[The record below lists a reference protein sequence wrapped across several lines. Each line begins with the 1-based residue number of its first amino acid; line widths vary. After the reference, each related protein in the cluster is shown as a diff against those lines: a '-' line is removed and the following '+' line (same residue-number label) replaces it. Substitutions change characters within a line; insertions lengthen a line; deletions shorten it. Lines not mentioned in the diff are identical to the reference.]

1 MGNAKRVV
9 PWPIRTPCA
18 ESWYTEAPFFSP
30 RTTRAVEHSVRAK
43 HGQLKLRAAALTALV
58 LLPLAANSWFCRA
71 ALRDT
76 GIDAASFTSIRL
88 IAGALV
94 LWLLV
99 QAGGKAR
106 SAAGSWPS
114 AFALFGYAALFSFAY
129 LTLTAATG
137 SLLLFGSVQI
147 TMVAAALWR
156 GDRLNAMQSA
166 GVALAFAGLVGLLLP
181 GLSAPPLL
189 GALMMIGAGVSWGVY
204 SIRGS
209 GAGSPTQVTAGNFLR
224 TVPITLALSLLMFRD
239 FSVDAAGFG
248 YAVAS
253 GAITSALGYILWY
266 SVLSMIKATT
276 AATVQLSVPV
286 IVAIGGVLLL
296 GEPLTLRLVL
306 ASAAVLGGVGLVI
319 SRRRRVG

>member
-1 MGNAKRVV
+1 MQA
-9 PWPIRTPCA
+9 
-18 ESWYTEAPFFSP
+18 SS
-30 RTTRAVEHSVRAK
+30 TRLNV
-43 HGQLKLRAAALTALV
+43 RAAALTALV

-88 IAGALV
+88 ISGALM

-99 QAGGKAR
+99 RAGGKGR
-106 SAAGSWPS
+106 SGAGNWPS

-137 SLLLFGSVQI
+137 ALLLFGAVQI
-147 TMVAAALWR
+147 TMVVAALWR
-156 GDRLNAMQSA
+156 GDRLNTLQVA
-166 GVALAFAGLVGLLLP
+166 GVLLAFGGLVGLLLP
-181 GLSAPPLL
+181 GLSAPPLI

-209 GAGSPTQVTAGNFLR
+209 GASSPTLATAGNFMR
-224 TVPITLALSLLMFRD
+224 TVPITLALSLVMLHD
-239 FSVDAAGFG
+239 FSIDPAGFG

-266 SVLSMIKATT
+266 TVLSLVRATT

-319 SRRRRVG
+319 SRRRRLG

>member
-1 MGNAKRVV
+1 MQASG
-9 PWPIRTPCA
+9 
-18 ESWYTEAPFFSP
+18 
-30 RTTRAVEHSVRAK
+30 TRLNV
-43 HGQLKLRAAALTALV
+43 RAAALTTLV

-76 GIDAASFTSIRL
+76 DIDAASFTTIRL
-88 IAGALV
+88 ISGALM

-99 QAGGKAR
+99 QAGGKGR
-106 SAAGSWPS
+106 SGAGNWPS

-129 LTLTAATG
+129 MTLTAATG
-137 SLLLFGSVQI
+137 ALLLFGAVQI

-156 GDRLNAMQSA
+156 GDRLNALQVA
-166 GVALAFAGLVGLLLP
+166 GVLLAFGGLVGLLLP
-181 GLSAPPLL
+181 GLSAPPLI

-209 GAGSPTQVTAGNFLR
+209 GAGSATLATAGNFMR
-224 TVPITLALSLLMFRD
+224 TVPITLALSLVMLHD
-239 FSVDAAGFG
+239 FSIDPAGFG

-266 SVLSMIKATT
+266 TVLSLVKATT